1 MTASTEYYIQFV
13 SVVARGDGLGVSVV
27 AGGDEEKGWKYVF
40 RPQSIS

>member
-27 AGGDEEKGWKYVF
+27 AGGYEEKGWKYVF
-40 RPQSIS
+40 RPQSIF

>member
-13 SVVARGDGLGVSVV
+13 SVVARGDGLRVSVV
-27 AGGDEEKGWKYVF
+27 AEEKGWKYVF